1 LTPDLAPS
9 AAPRII
15 NAIWIQDIALAV
27 MALIGVGWLTR
38 RDGRS
43 TLKRLGIVWPDLLQ
57 IAIGIGLG
65 VLMATLLFLLSS
77 LFEKAGIGVNPHI
90 DELTQKLIGPM
101 MSSLVGIITLGAAAA
116 LGEEM
121 VFRGAL
127 QPRFGVLLTAL
138 LFALLHNQYG
148 VSLATLVVFILGLVL
163 GWTRKYINTTTSMFV
178 HATYNITLALVS
190 LMASNSGWGH

>member
-1 LTPDLAPS
+1 MWVFRTWPHQAHITKKNVDQLWQFINLG
-9 AAPRII
+9 AAQKTAHARDP
-15 NAIWIQDIALAV
+15 V
-27 MALIGVGWLTR
+27 VVR
-38 RDGRS
+38 RGNGR
-43 TLKRLGIVWPDLLQ
+43 
-57 IAIGIGLG
+57 
-65 VLMATLLFLLSS
+65 
-77 LFEKAGIGVNPHI
+77 
-90 DELTQKLIGPM
+90 
-101 MSSLVGIITLGAAAA
+101 SSLVGIITLGAAAA

-127 QPRFGVLLTAL
+127 QPRFGILLTAL

-178 HATYNITLALVS
+178 HATYNITLALIS